1 MSDQHV
7 PQQPVTRTGRKLGSR
22 DGLFQRNGWWWIDY
36 ADADGKRHR
45 RKAAP
50 DYQTARM
57 VYRDTVAKI
66 ARGEV
71 LGVREEGIR
80 VSEFVDRKYW
90 PTVAVTLAPE
100 WATRSRELLDR
111 TLLPRFGTTKLVRLR
126 REDIEAWHAER
137 LGAVKASTANKEL
150 ARLKHLL
157 ARAAEWGYLKD
168 SPARRV
174 KRAKEAPGRVR
185 YLTTEERD
193 KLLNGA
199 DMTVRAKDGRT

>member
-7 PQQPVTRTGRKLGSR
+7 PQQPTTRTKRKLGSR

-50 DYQTARM
+50 DYHTARM

-80 VSEFVDRKYW
+80 VCEFVDRKYW

-100 WATRSRELLDR
+100 WAARSRELLDR
-111 TLLPRFGTTKLVRLR
+111 TLLPCFGATKLVRLR
-126 REDIEAWHAER
+126 REDIEAWHSGR
-137 LGAVKASTANKEL
+137 LV
-150 ARLKHLL
+150 LL
-157 ARAAEWGYLKD
+157 CQ
-168 SPARRV
+168 
-174 KRAKEAPGRVR
+174 
-185 YLTTEERD
+185 
-193 KLLNGA
+193 
-199 DMTVRAKDGRT
+199 